1 MSGFRIPVL
10 WLLAAAL
17 RAQAPPAAIDAG
29 QPLLRYYPPSEYRA
43 GTQIWTVASDKR
55 GVMYFGHNLGILEYD
70 GVNWRKLYTTGS
82 SVRALAV
89 SPDGRIYCGGI
100 GDFGYLEADSEGQM
114 QYHSLRAAIPEEHRE
129 FSDIWQIALSPTG
142 VFFQSYQRLFRW
154 DGKRLQAWRAR
165 QRFEGVSYTQGK
177 VLTSDSATGLHEV
190 TGDELRPLP
199 GGEAAKGLI
208 RLFFH
213 RYDDTRM
220 LVTARESLLHLYDG
234 NKLTPFPTEIDA
246 ILKQSTVY
254 TSTALP
260 GDRYV
265 INTLRGGMFLLDH
278 AGRLLRHVGPEN
290 GLPVGQT
297 YWSHLDGQGNLW
309 LGLARGAARMA
320 LDSTLSQF
328 PTPAG
333 VTVSDLAF
341 FEGTQYLAA
350 GEGVYRLAAP
360 HAKVAAASHVRL
372 SGPVVQYFFFLKYQ
386 PPAGPPRLLAAG
398 NPGVTEIVGDRVVPT
413 IPVGPGNVRSAYTI
427 LPSRKVPGRVFSAGM
442 TGLHSQR
449 LAGNQW
455 VDEGRLPGIAD
466 TLRWM
471 VEDAEG
477 VLWVSSQTNGLL
489 RVRVPAEGASK
500 ATFDRWGTA
509 QGLPPGGIRVN
520 AIGEDI
526 FATAASDPQGGTSIY
541 CLDSKAQRF
550 VLDTRFQIPDVI
562 PSGFQDPVTLR
573 ELANGDVWVGI
584 DRNYA
589 LFRKEAGNR
598 YRMER
603 DAFRQF
609 RLLTGD
615 TVSPVLDP
623 DGFLWLAGDGHLL
636 RVDLARLR
644 PNTAPYETLI
654 RRISSG
660 SGQLVYGGAAGSG
673 FRAPELPSD
682 HRALRFEFGATSFE
696 NEAETQF
703 QFRLDGADT
712 DWSGFS
718 LRREVSYNN
727 LEPGSYVFRLQ
738 SRDGGGRKGKEAAF
752 PFRILPPWYRTWWA
766 YGSYFVLF
774 GLVVAGSRYTLLE
787 REREK
792 SRRRTQQLEAQ
803 ARELEATV
811 SARTEEIRAQGAEIA
826 KQRETVER
834 LSDIGR
840 EITASLDL
848 ETILFKLYERVNQL
862 MDAAIFGVGLH
873 QPGKQQIEYTL
884 AIENGKRYA
893 PYTRD
898 TRDKNQFPVWC
909 IDHRKPLRLNDVS
922 AEYGKYIQNY
932 QHAGGLLEDGT
943 RAAAPQSM
951 LYVPLIAQDRVLG
964 VLSVQ
969 SFQKN
974 AYSEYH
980 LKLLESLAAYTT
992 IALDNASA
1000 YRMIQQREQDLSA
1013 RAFELA
1019 TINRISQA
1027 MSSQLE
1033 MDQLIQIVGDQ
1044 VRDVFKASQVEVAL
1058 RESPTQRL
1066 AFRYAHGPGASQ
1078 GGDRNEGIAEVLRSG
1093 RAMRREPAYL
1103 AAPVPAGGQ
1112 TAGVITVQGTAPFTE
1127 ADQRLLSTIASAF
1140 GVSVHNVRLFEETRQ
1155 ARAAAEE
1162 ADAAKSSFLSTVSH
1176 ELRTPLTSV
1185 LGFAKIIKRRL
1196 EERLF
1201 PLVPETDKRIAS
1213 TKKQVMENLDVV
1225 VSEGERL
1232 TKLINDVLDLAKIEA
1247 GKLTWHMEP
1256 LHLNDIID
1264 RAAAAT
1270 ASLFESKKLAFVRE
1284 VEQGLPEV
1292 TGDRDRLIQVVI
1304 NLFSNAI
1311 KFTKEGTLTCRA
1323 TLRDGELLVS
1333 VTDTGIGIAP
1343 ADQPKV
1349 FEKFKQV
1356 GDTLTDKPTGTGLG
1370 LPICKEIIEHHG
1382 GRIWVESELGKGST
1396 FFFTLPAL
1404 GAEQREAPLPLA
1416 TLIRRLREQVALQQP
1431 NGKSILVVDDDA
1443 SIRSLLKQEFSEA
1456 GFGVR
1461 LAENGRRA
1469 LELVRE
1475 QVPDLIIL
1483 DVMMPEMNGFDVAA
1497 VVKNDPATMHIPIII
1512 LSIVEDKERGF
1523 RLGVD
1528 RYLTKPIDT
1537 PALFREVGTLLDQ
1550 GKSHKKVMVVDE
1562 DASTVRTLA
1571 EALQASGYH
1580 VVESNGNEII
1590 PKAMSSRPDVILLNS
1605 AFTEQTVHAL
1615 RFEKGLEHVVFLIY
1629 QSPA

>member
-1 MSGFRIPVL
+1 
-10 WLLAAAL
+10 
-17 RAQAPPAAIDAG
+17 
-29 QPLLRYYPPSEYRA
+29 
-43 GTQIWTVASDKR
+43 
-55 GVMYFGHNLGILEYD
+55 MYFGHNLGVLEYD
-70 GVNWRKLYTTGS
+70 GVNWRKLHVTGT
-82 SVRALAV
+82 SVRALAIG
-89 SPDGRIYCGGI
+89 PDGRLYCGGI
-100 GDFGYLEADSEGQM
+100 GDFGYLEADSKGDLK
-114 QYHSLRAAIPEEHRE
+114 YHSLLQDVPAEHRD
-129 FSDIWQIALSPTG
+129 FGDIWQIARSPAG

-154 DGKRLQAWRAR
+154 DGKRIHVWKSR
-165 QRFEGVSYTQGK
+165 QRFEAVSYTQGK
-177 VLTSDSATGLHEV
+177 VLTSDVATGILEV
-190 TGDELRPLP
+190 SGDDLRPAP

-213 RYDDTRM
+213 PYDDKRM
-220 LVTARESLLHLYDG
+220 LVTARDSLLYLYDG
-234 NKLTPFPTEIDA
+234 NTLSRFPTEADPY
-246 ILKQSTVY
+246 LKQNTVY
-254 TSTALP
+254 TSTTLP
-260 GDRYV
+260 GGRYAV
-265 INTLRGGMFLLDH
+265 NTLRGGMFLLDH
-278 AGRLLRHVGPEN
+278 DGKLLRHVGPGN

-297 YWSHLDGQGNLW
+297 YWSHLDSQGNLW
-309 LGLARGAARMA
+309 LGLARGVARMA
-320 LDSTLSQF
+320 LDAPVAQY
-328 PTPAG
+328 PTPPG

-341 FEGTQYLAA
+341 FQGAQYLAA
-350 GEGVYRLAAP
+350 GDGVYRRTLSDS
-360 HAKVAAASHVRL
+360 KLAAASYQRL
-372 SGPVVQYFFFLKYQ
+372 PGPVVQYFAFEQYQ
-386 PPAGPPRLLAAG
+386 PPSGPPRLLAAG
-398 NPGVTEIVGDRVVPT
+398 NPGIVEVTGDRVVPT
-413 IPVGPGNVRSAYTI
+413 IPVGPGNVRSAYV
-427 LPSRKVPGRVFSAGM
+427 LLASRRHPERLFSAGL

-449 LAGNQW
+449 LSGDQW
-455 VDEGRLPGIAD
+455 VDEGRLPGPAEG
-466 TLRWM
+466 LRSM
-471 VEDAEG
+471 VEDEAG
-477 VLWVSSQTNGLL
+477 VLWVASITNGVL
-489 RVRVPAEGASK
+489 RVQVPAEGVSNAR
-500 ATFDRWGTA
+500 FERWGKER
-509 QGLPPGGIRVN
+509 GLPPGGIRL
-520 AIGEDI
+520 ASIAGEI
-526 FATAASDPQGGTSIY
+526 LATPANDPEGGTTVY
-541 CLDSKAQRF
+541 RLDAKANRF
-550 VLDTRFQIPDVI
+550 VPDGRFKIPDVI
-562 PSGFQDPVTLR
+562 PSGFQEPVTVD
-573 ELANGDVWVGI
+573 ELANGDLWVSA
-584 DRNYA
+584 DRNHA
-589 LFRKEAGNR
+589 LFRKEGPGR

-603 DAFRQF
+603 EALRQF
-609 RLLTGD
+609 RLLVGD
-615 TVSPVLDP
+615 AVTPVLDP
-623 DGFLWLAGDGHLL
+623 SGFVWLSGSGNLL
-636 RVDLARLR
+636 RVDMARLR
-644 PNTAPYETLI
+644 PYAAPYATLI

-660 SGQLVYGGAAGSG
+660 SGNLVYGGTAPAA
-673 FRAPELPSD
+673 FRAPELPAD
-682 HRALRFEFGATSFE
+682 HRALRFEFGATSYE

-712 DWSGFS
+712 DWSGWS

-727 LEPGSYVFRLQ
+727 LEPGNYVFRLQ
-738 SRDGGGRKGKEAAF
+738 SRDGSGRAGKEAAF

-766 YGSYFVLF
+766 YGSYFVLLAF
-774 GLVVAGSRYTLLE
+774 VVAGSRYTLVH

-792 SRRRTQQLEAQ
+792 SRRRTAELEAQ

-811 SARTEEIRAQGAEIA
+811 NARTAEIRAQAAEIA

-840 EITASLDL
+840 EITSSLDL

-862 MDAAIFGVGLH
+862 MDAAVFGVGLH
-873 QPGKQQIEYTL
+873 QPEKHHIEYTL

-909 IDHRKPLRLNDVS
+909 IDNRKPLRLNDVS
-922 AEYGKYIQNY
+922 AEYGKYIQSY
-932 QHAGGLLEDGT
+932 KHAGGLLEDGT
-943 RAAAPQSM
+943 RSAAPQAM

-974 AYSEYH
+974 AYTEYH

-1000 YRMIQQREQDLSA
+1000 YRVIQQREQDLSA

-1044 VRDVFKASQVEVAL
+1044 VRDVFKASRVEVAL
-1058 RESPTQRL
+1058 RESPSQRL
-1066 AFRYAHGPGASQ
+1066 AFRYVYGPGA
-1078 GGDRNEGIAEVLRSG
+1078 GEGADRNEGIAEVLRSG
-1093 RAMRREPAYL
+1093 RVVRREPAYL

-1112 TAGVITVQGTAPFTE
+1112 TAGVITAQGVAPFTD

-1185 LGFAKIIKRRL
+1185 LGFAKIIRRRL

-1213 TKKQVMENLDVV
+1213 TKTQVMENLDVV

-1247 GKLTWHMEP
+1247 GKLTWNMEP
-1256 LHLNDIID
+1256 LHLDDIID

-1270 ASLFESKKLAFVRE
+1270 ASLFESKRLAFVRE

-1311 KFTKEGTLTCRA
+1311 KFTNEGSLTCRA
-1323 TLRDGELLVS
+1323 FAREGEILVS
-1333 VTDTGIGIAP
+1333 VIDTGIGIAS

-1370 LPICKEIIEHHG
+1370 LPICREIIEHHG

-1396 FFFTLPAL
+1396 FSFTLPVA
-1404 GAEQREAPLPLA
+1404 GTEQAEAPLPLA
-1416 TLIRRLREQVALQQP
+1416 TLIRRLREQVALQEP

-1456 GFGVR
+1456 GYHVR

-1475 QVPDLIIL
+1475 QAPDLIIL

-1497 VVKNDPATMHIPIII
+1497 VVKNDPGTMHIPIVI

-1537 PALFREVGTLLDQ
+1537 PALFREVGALLTQ

-1562 DASTVRTLA
+1562 DASTVRTLSD
-1571 EALQASGYH
+1571 ALQASGYH
-1580 VVESNGNEII
+1580 VVEANGDEII
-1590 PKAMSSRPDVILLNS
+1590 PKAMSSQPDVILLNS
-1605 AFTEQTVHAL
+1605 VFNQQTVHAL
-1615 RFEKGLEHVVFLIY
+1615 RFEKGLEHLVFLIY
-1629 QSPA
+1629 QSPT